1 MKRFLVI
8 GIVNAIFCIILGAFG
23 SHIIKNIVTSE
34 MLTVWNTGITYQM
47 FQTIALILAGLFLY
61 KIPNS
66 RALKWSGWLSL
77 IGIVFFSGSLYL
89 LSVTGLKILG
99 PITPLGGVLFII
111 AWILL
116 VIPLSKL

>member
-1 MKRFLVI
+1 MKRFFVI

-23 SHIIKNIVTSE
+23 SHIIKNIVTPE
-34 MLTVWNTGITYQM
+34 MLTVWNTGVTYQM

-61 KIPNS
+61 KIPSS
-66 RALKWSGWLSL
+66 RALKWSGWLSV
-77 IGIVFFSGSLYL
+77 IGILFFSGSLYL
-89 LSVTGLKILG
+89 LSVTGLKVLG
-99 PITPLGGVLFII
+99 PITPLGGILFII